1 MGHFELTQ
9 LDLRFKGKKMI
20 TYWQQEKGRLVSKE
34 KEELDPNRNTW
45 VDARCVTR
53 DDIRQLEDSF
63 HVEQEALLDF
73 LDPDEL
79 SRIEKDV
86 DAGYTI
92 TILRLPVFSPSDDVS
107 YFTAPLGIIMTGRF
121 FITICWTDCEVLK
134 DFAANRVRELSLSDF
149 PAFTI
154 RFMARA
160 DMMFL
165 RYLKELNR
173 RTTSIQNEVMRSVQ
187 NHELVQLQNIQKS
200 LVYFTTSLK
209 SNQMLLEKLRKTRI
223 LKLDEEDQDW
233 IDDVEIDNRQALE
246 MADTYTNIMAQTNDT
261 LTSIISNNLNIV
273 MKKLA
278 ILNLVLMAPTL
289 ITSFYGMN
297 VELPFDDTGKWAVGI
312 VTVLCLVSVLIT
324 NAFLK
329 LSDKPVEATVRKKIP
344 LSQKRAERKQKK
356 FIRQQDKMAERR
368 KK

>member
-1 MGHFELTQ
+1 
-9 LDLRFKGKKMI
+9 MI
-20 TYWQQEKGRLVSKE
+20 TYWQQEEGKLVR
-34 KEELDPNRNTW
+34 KEEEKLDRSQKTW

-53 DDIRQLEDSF
+53 DDIRELEEKFSI
-63 HVEQEALLDF
+63 EQENLLDF

-79 SRIEKDV
+79 SRIEKNE
-86 DAGYTI
+86 DAGYTV
-92 TILRLPVFSPSDDVS
+92 TIIRLPVFSPSDDVS
-107 YFTAPLGIIMTGRF
+107 YFTAPLGIIITKNF

-134 DFAANRVRELSLSDF
+134 DFAANRVKELSLKDF

-209 SNQMLLEKLRKTRI
+209 SNQMLLEKLRKTKI
-223 LKLDEEDQDW
+223 LKLDEEDQEW

-297 VELPFDDTGKWAVGI
+297 VRLPFENTGKWAVVI
-312 VTVLCLVSVLIT
+312 VTFFCAISVLIT
-324 NAFLK
+324 NAFLR
-329 LSDKPVEATVRKKIP
+329 LSDKPVEATLKKKTT
-344 LSQKRAERKQKK
+344 LRQRHAERKQKNYLRK
-356 FIRQQDKMAERR
+356 QDRIAEKGA
-368 KK
+368 KKK

>member
-1 MGHFELTQ
+1 
-9 LDLRFKGKKMI
+9 MI
-20 TYWQQEKGRLVSKE
+20 TYWQQENGRLVK
-34 KEELDPNRNTW
+34 KDEEEIDSGRNTW

-53 DDIRQLEDSF
+53 DDIKELEEKF
-63 HVEQEALLDF
+63 GVEQENLLDF

-79 SRIEKDV
+79 SRIEKNEDENYIV
-86 DAGYTI
+86 TI
-92 TILRLPVFSPSDDVS
+92 IRLPVFSPSDDVS
-107 YFTAPLGIIMTGRF
+107 YFTAPLGIIIKDRF

-134 DFAANRVRELSLSDF
+134 DFAANRVKELSLKDF

-187 NHELVQLQNIQKS
+187 NQELVQLQNIQKS

-209 SNQMLLEKLRKTRI
+209 SNQMLLEKFRKTRVI
-223 LKLDEEDQDW
+223 KLDEEDQDW

-246 MADTYTNIMAQTNDT
+246 MADTYTQLMAQTNDT

-297 VELPFDDTGKWAVGI
+297 VKLPFENTGKWAVVI
-312 VTVLCLVSVLIT
+312 VTVLCLVSIFIT
-324 NAFLK
+324 NAFLR
-329 LSDKPVEATVRKKIP
+329 LSDKPVEATIRKKTS
-344 LSQKRAERKQKK
+344 LKQRQAERKQKNYLK
-356 FIRQQDKMAERR
+356 KQDKIAEKRG

>member
-1 MGHFELTQ
+1 
-9 LDLRFKGKKMI
+9 MI
-20 TYWQQEKGRLVSKE
+20 TYWQQENGRLVK
-34 KEELDPNRNTW
+34 KDEEEIDSGRNTW

-53 DDIRQLEDSF
+53 DDIKELEEKF
-63 HVEQEALLDF
+63 GVEQENLLDF

-79 SRIEKDV
+79 SRIEKNEDENYIV
-86 DAGYTI
+86 TI
-92 TILRLPVFSPSDDVS
+92 IRLPVFSPSDDVS
-107 YFTAPLGIIMTGRF
+107 YFTAPLGIIIKDRF

-134 DFAANRVRELSLSDF
+134 DFAANRVKELSLKDF

-187 NHELVQLQNIQKS
+187 NQELVQLQNIQKS

-209 SNQMLLEKLRKTRI
+209 SNQMLLEKFRKTRI
-223 LKLDEEDQDW
+223 IKLDEEDQDW

-246 MADTYTNIMAQTNDT
+246 MADTYTQLMAQTNDT

-297 VELPFDDTGKWAVGI
+297 VKLPFENTGKWAVVI
-312 VTVLCLVSVLIT
+312 VTVLCLVSIFIT

-329 LSDKPVEATVRKKIP
+329 LSDKPVEATIRKKTS
-344 LSQKRAERKQKK
+344 LKQRQAERKQKNYLK
-356 FIRQQDKMAERR
+356 KQDKIAEKRG

>member
-1 MGHFELTQ
+1 
-9 LDLRFKGKKMI
+9 MI
-20 TYWQQEKGRLVSKE
+20 TYWQQENGRLVK
-34 KEELDPNRNTW
+34 KDEEEIDGGRNTW

-53 DDIRQLEDSF
+53 DDIKELEEKF
-63 HVEQEALLDF
+63 GVEQENLLDF

-79 SRIEKDV
+79 SRIEKNEDENYIV
-86 DAGYTI
+86 TI
-92 TILRLPVFSPSDDVS
+92 IRLPVFSPSDDVS
-107 YFTAPLGIIMTGRF
+107 YFTAPLGIIIKDRF

-134 DFAANRVRELSLSDF
+134 DFAANRVKELSLKDF

-187 NHELVQLQNIQKS
+187 NQELVQLQNIQKS

-209 SNQMLLEKLRKTRI
+209 SNQMLLEKFRKTRI
-223 LKLDEEDQDW
+223 IKLDEEDQDW

-246 MADTYTNIMAQTNDT
+246 MADTYTQLMAQTNDT

-297 VELPFDDTGKWAVGI
+297 VKLPFENTGKWAVVI
-312 VTVLCLVSVLIT
+312 VTILCLVSIFIT

-329 LSDKPVEATVRKKIP
+329 LSDKPVEATIRKKTS
-344 LSQKRAERKQKK
+344 LKQKQAERKQKNYLK
-356 FIRQQDKMAERR
+356 KQDKIAEKRG

>member
-1 MGHFELTQ
+1 ML
-9 LDLRFKGKKMI
+9 
-20 TYWQQEKGRLVSKE
+20 TYWPQENGRLVNKD
-34 KEELDPNRNTW
+34 EEEIDSGRNTW

-53 DDIRQLEDSF
+53 DDIKELEEKF
-63 HVEQEALLDF
+63 GVEQENLLDF

-79 SRIEKDV
+79 SRIEKNEDENYIV
-86 DAGYTI
+86 TI
-92 TILRLPVFSPSDDVS
+92 IRLPVFSPSDDVS
-107 YFTAPLGIIMTGRF
+107 YFTAPLGIIIKDRF

-134 DFAANRVRELSLSDF
+134 DFAANRVKELSLKDF

-187 NHELVQLQNIQKS
+187 NQELVQLQNIQKS

-209 SNQMLLEKLRKTRI
+209 SNQMLLEKFRKTRI
-223 LKLDEEDQDW
+223 IKLDEEDQDW

-246 MADTYTNIMAQTNDT
+246 MADTYTQLMAQTNDT

-297 VELPFDDTGKWAVGI
+297 VKLPFENTGKWAVVI
-312 VTVLCLVSVLIT
+312 VTVLCLVSIFIT

-329 LSDKPVEATVRKKIP
+329 LSDKPVEATIRKKTS
-344 LSQKRAERKQKK
+344 LKQRQAERKQKNYLK
-356 FIRQQDKMAERR
+356 KQDKIAEKRG

>member
-1 MGHFELTQ
+1 
-9 LDLRFKGKKMI
+9 MI
-20 TYWQQEKGRLVSKE
+20 TYWQQEKEKFIRKDE
-34 KEELDPNRNTW
+34 KELDLEKNTW

-53 DDIRQLEDSF
+53 DDIKELKEKF
-63 HVEQEALLDF
+63 KIEHENVLDF

-79 SRIEKDV
+79 SRIERND
-86 DAGYTI
+86 DTGYILTI
-92 TILRLPVFSPSDDVS
+92 IRLPVFSPGDDVS
-107 YFTAPLGIIMTGRF
+107 YFTAPLGIIISGRF
-121 FITICWTDCEVLK
+121 FITICWTDSEVLK
-134 DFAANRVRELSLSDF
+134 DFAANRVRELSLKDF

-154 RFMARA
+154 RLMARA

-297 VELPFDDTGKWAVGI
+297 VRLPFENTGKWAVVI
-312 VTVLCLVSVLIT
+312 VTVLCLVSILIT
-324 NAFLK
+324 NGFLK
-329 LSDKPVEATVRKKIP
+329 LSDKPVEATIKKKTTFRQKREELRQKNYLKKQDRIAEKGRKKI
-344 LSQKRAERKQKK
+344 SGE
-356 FIRQQDKMAERR
+356 
-368 KK
+368 

>member
-1 MGHFELTQ
+1 
-9 LDLRFKGKKMI
+9 MI
-20 TYWQQEKGRLVSKE
+20 TYWQQENGKLIKKNE
-34 KEELDPNRNTW
+34 EELDESKNTW

-53 DDIRQLEDSF
+53 DDIKNLEEKF
-63 HVEQEALLDF
+63 NIEQENLLDF

-79 SRIEKDV
+79 SRIEKNEDEKYIV
-86 DAGYTI
+86 TI
-92 TILRLPVFSPSDDVS
+92 IRLPVFSPSDDVS
-107 YFTAPLGIIMTGRF
+107 YFTSPLGIIIKGKF

-134 DFAANRVRELSLSDF
+134 DFAANRVKELSLKDF

-209 SNQMLLEKLRKTRI
+209 SNQMLLEKLRKTKI
-223 LKLDEEDQDW
+223 IKLDEEDQDW
-233 IDDVEIDNRQALE
+233 LDDVEIDNRQALE
-246 MADTYTNIMAQTNDT
+246 MADTYTNIMAQTNAT

-278 ILNLVLMAPTL
+278 VLNLVLMAPTL

-297 VELPFDDTGKWAVGI
+297 IKLPFEKSRLAVVI
-312 VTVLCLVSVLIT
+312 VTLICLVSILIT

-329 LSDKPVEATVRKKIP
+329 LSDKPVEQTIRKKP
-344 LSQKRAERKQKK
+344 SLKQRKAERKQMSYLKK
-356 FIRQQDKMAERR
+356 QDKIAEKKGR

>member
-1 MGHFELTQ
+1 M
-9 LDLRFKGKKMI
+9 
-20 TYWQQEKGRLVSKE
+20 
-34 KEELDPNRNTW
+34 
-45 VDARCVTR
+45 
-53 DDIRQLEDSF
+53 
-63 HVEQEALLDF
+63 
-73 LDPDEL
+73 
-79 SRIEKDV
+79 
-86 DAGYTI
+86 
-92 TILRLPVFSPSDDVS
+92 
-107 YFTAPLGIIMTGRF
+107 GIIISGRF
-121 FITICWTDCEVLK
+121 FITICWTDSEVLK
-134 DFAANRVRELSLSDF
+134 DFAANRVRELSLKDF

-154 RFMARA
+154 RLMARA

-297 VELPFDDTGKWAVGI
+297 VRLPFENTGKWAVVI
-312 VTVLCLVSVLIT
+312 VTVLCLVSILIT
-324 NAFLK
+324 NGFLK
-329 LSDKPVEATVRKKIP
+329 LSDKPVEATIKKKTTFR
-344 LSQKRAERKQKK
+344 QKREELRQKNYLKKQDRIAEKGQK
-356 FIRQQDKMAERR
+356 
-368 KK
+368 

>member
-1 MGHFELTQ
+1 
-9 LDLRFKGKKMI
+9 MI
-20 TYWQQEKGRLVSKE
+20 TYWQQENGKLVRKT
-34 KEELDPNRNTW
+34 EEEINNGSNTW

-53 DDIRQLEDSF
+53 DDIKELEDRF
-63 HVEQEALLDF
+63 GIEQENLLDF

-79 SRIEKDV
+79 SRIEKNEDEN
-86 DAGYTI
+86 YII
-92 TILRLPVFSPSDDVS
+92 TIIKLPVFSPADDVS
-107 YFTAPLGIIMTGRF
+107 YFTAPLGIIIKGNF
-121 FITICWTDCEVLK
+121 LITICWTDCEVLK
-134 DFAANRVRELSLSDF
+134 DFAANRVKELSLKDF

-173 RTTSIQNEVMRSVQ
+173 RTISIQNEVMRSVQ

-209 SNQMLLEKLRKTRI
+209 SSQMLLEKFRKTRI
-223 LKLDEEDQDW
+223 MKLDDEDQDW
-233 IDDVEIDNRQALE
+233 LDDVEIDNRQAME

-297 VELPFDDTGKWAVGI
+297 IKLPFENTGKWAVVI
-312 VTVLCLVSVLIT
+312 VTVFCLISILIT

-329 LSDKPVEATVRKKIP
+329 LSDKPVEATIKKKTTRR
-344 LSQKRAERKQKK
+344 QKIEERKQVNYL
-356 FIRQQDKMAERR
+356 RTQDKLAEKRGR
-368 KK
+368 KN

>member
-1 MGHFELTQ
+1 
-9 LDLRFKGKKMI
+9 MI
-20 TYWQQEKGRLVSKE
+20 TYWQQENGRLVKKDE
-34 KEELDPNRNTW
+34 NELERTQNTW

-53 DDIRQLEDSF
+53 DDIKELEEKF
-63 HVEQEALLDF
+63 GIEQENLLDF

-79 SRIEKDV
+79 SRIEKNEDEN
-86 DAGYTI
+86 YII
-92 TILRLPVFSPSDDVS
+92 TIVRLPVFSPSDDVS
-107 YFTAPLGIIMTGRF
+107 YFTAPLGIIIKGKF
-121 FITICWTDCEVLK
+121 LITICWTDCEVLK
-134 DFAANRVRELSLSDF
+134 DFAANRVKELSLKDL

-209 SNQMLLEKLRKTRI
+209 SNQMLLEKFRKTKI
-223 LKLDEEDQDW
+223 IKLDEDDQDW

-297 VELPFDDTGKWAVGI
+297 VRLPFENTGKWAVII
-312 VTVLCLVSVLIT
+312 VTVFCLVSIFIT

-329 LSDKPVEATVRKKIP
+329 LSDKPVEATIRKKTS
-344 LSQKRAERKQKK
+344 LRQRHAERKQMNYLRK
-356 FIRQQDKMAERR
+356 QDKIAEKRG
-368 KK
+368 KKK